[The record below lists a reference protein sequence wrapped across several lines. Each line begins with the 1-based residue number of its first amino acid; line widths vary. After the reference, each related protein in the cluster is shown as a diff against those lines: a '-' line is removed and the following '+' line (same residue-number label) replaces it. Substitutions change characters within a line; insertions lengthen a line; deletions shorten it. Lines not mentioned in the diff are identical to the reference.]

1 MKIGIVGLPNVGK
14 STLFKA
20 LTKKEVDIQNYP
32 FCTIDPNIGIVTVPD
47 QRLELLAKM
56 AESKKI
62 IPTIIEFVDIAGII
76 KGAHEGEG
84 LGNKFL
90 SHIREVDA
98 IAQVVRIFEDE
109 NIIHVDNIINPLSDI
124 ETINLELIFADLETI
139 NKRLEKTS
147 KDSKRG
153 DKIAIVEEKILINLK
168 QTLENN
174 LLGNTLIFTPEEAI
188 FVKTLNLLTTKPIIY
203 ILNKASDKRNLDE
216 GNDERFQKI
225 IEFFKASN
233 SHFIILNA
241 NLESELGSMA
251 DEEKTQFREMANL
264 KAGENIDELIKA
276 SYQVL
281 GLITFITTGEDETR
295 AWTIKNESTAP
306 QAGAAIHSDFE
317 EKFIKADII
326 NWQDLIKSG
335 SLKSARSTGLIR
347 TEGKKYLVQDGDVI
361 EFKI

>member
-20 LTKKEVDIQNYP
+20 LTKKQVDIQNYP

-47 QRLELLAKM
+47 ERLELLAKM
-56 AESKKI
+56 ASSKKI

-76 KGAHEGEG
+76 KGAHEGQG

-98 IAQVVRIFEDE
+98 IAEVVRIFEDE
-109 NIIHVDNIINPLSDI
+109 NIIHVDKEINPLSDV
-124 ETINLELIFADLETI
+124 ETVNLELIFADLETI

-153 DKIAIVEEKILINLK
+153 DKQAVLEEKILNDLK
-168 QTLENN
+168 QALENN
-174 LLGNTLIFTPEEAI
+174 QLGHTLTFTPEEMI
-188 FVKTLNLLTTKPIIY
+188 FIKTLNLLTTKPIIY
-203 ILNKASDKRNLDE
+203 ILNKASDKKNLDQE
-216 GNDERFQKI
+216 NDGRFQKLM
-225 IEFFKASN
+225 EFFKTSN
-233 SHFIILNA
+233 SRFVILNA
-241 NLESELGSMA
+241 DLESELGSLTNEEKNQFRVMA
-251 DEEKTQFREMANL
+251 DL
-264 KAGENIDELIKA
+264 KSQENTDELIKA
-276 SYQVL
+276 SYQAL

-295 AWTIKNESTAP
+295 AWTILVGSTAP

-317 EKFIKADII
+317 EKFIKADVI
-326 NWQDLIKSG
+326 NWQDLINSG
-335 SLKSARSTGLIR
+335 STKSARLAGLIR
-347 TEGKKYLVQDGDVI
+347 TEGKKYIVQDGDVI